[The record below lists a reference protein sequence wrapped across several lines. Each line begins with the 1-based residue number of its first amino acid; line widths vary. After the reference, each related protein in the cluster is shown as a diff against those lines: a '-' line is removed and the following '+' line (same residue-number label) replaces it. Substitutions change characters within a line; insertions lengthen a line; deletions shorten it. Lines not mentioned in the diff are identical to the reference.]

1 MRAESHEEVKRICEQ
16 ILISKW
22 PHEKLQMLPRKE
34 NREMKSEIRIGES
47 ITLRMYNKNP
57 AVFIN

>member
-1 MRAESHEEVKRICEQ
+1 MSSKR
-16 ILISKW
+16 

-34 NREMKSEIRIGES
+34 NSELKSEIRIAES

-57 AVFIN
+57 AVFINQKLN